1 MKTYRIAF
9 QENLFESSRD
19 QELQRR
25 VKELDVLIAREL
37 KKNNYDRAKTLTEQQ
52 KICIQ
57 ELVEMGEG

>member
-1 MKTYRIAF
+1 MKTYRIGF

-52 KICIQ
+52 KRCIQ